1 MKLPQANG
9 CLAPLWRGSRC
20 SEEWCVFPLDSIHR
34 HTRRTRVKQE
44 ENNNANLD
52 IYYSQAVRPFSRCRL
67 TSPRKVQ
74 KKNPHHHTL
83 ASHQCCHTNA
93 EKFQTKP
100 ISADPPFTP
109 QSKAH
114 MKARVRY
121 VRRNLIRLFRLQN
134 QNLFRLQN
142 QIWCIRL
149 CCPWL

>member
-1 MKLPQANG
+1 MTKAACTMKLPQANG
-9 CLAPLWRGSRC
+9 CLAPLRRGSRC
-20 SEEWCVFPLDSIHR
+20 SEEWCVFSLHSMHR

-52 IYYSQAVRPFSRCRL
+52 IYYSQAVVRPDNRCRL

-74 KKNPHHHTL
+74 IKKNPHHHTL
-83 ASHQCCHTNA
+83 ASHHCCQTNA

-121 VRRNLIRLFRLQN
+121 VRRSLICLFRLQKET
-134 QNLFRLQN
+134 
-142 QIWCIRL
+142 
-149 CCPWL
+149 